1 MCYRVCTFPN
11 FHIVVSIKLKVNG
24 VVMNKILGENILP
37 VAMKDRYANFM
48 SLFWLWAGGNI
59 LLATFMVG
67 SYYSEGIGF
76 WPTIIVSITGNLAAY
91 TLCAVSSQRASKYG
105 VDEMISLRPTFGIR
119 GSYFGA
125 FVLVFINF
133 GWIGLLSAMTGTA
146 SQSAAE
152 VIFYKGFTFAGD
164 YSIYALGGGIFIPL
178 LLIMINP
185 KNGLYLS
192 RITVPVL
199 SAFSLYVLYTILSN
213 DVYFDRAVNFEAT
226 GDVGWAFA
234 LETCVVFAVA
244 WQPYLG
250 AWNKFAD
257 SQRSAYWS
265 TFWGL
270 VIIAILFSTIGGIAT
285 LVTGE
290 IDPAVW
296 TVELGLG
303 VPALLI
309 VILGTITTC
318 SLLLYAGIMGFLS
331 VFPSVSYRM
340 AAILLALPSIMFVYA
355 TSLHEMFGII
365 LLFVGLLAGPY
376 WAVTMADF
384 FFLRNEKYDVE
395 ACYDQKGKYSYFH
408 GVNLI
413 AVASVIIGMVVWLY
427 LGGWLSGLEALTF
440 DTGIVWFEYLSAT
453 LPAMAVSAGVYV
465 IAIKFVFAN
474 SATVA
479 KAYPGL
485 SAEPKLKST
494 RVLS

>member
-1 MCYRVCTFPN
+1 MSN
-11 FHIVVSIKLKVNG
+11 
-24 VVMNKILGENILP
+24 ILGENILP
-37 VAMKDRYANFM
+37 VALKDRYANFM

-67 SYYSEGIGF
+67 SYYAEGIGF
-76 WPTIIVSITGNLAAY
+76 WPMVIISITGNLAAY
-91 TLCAVSSQRASKYG
+91 TLCAISSQRAAKYG

-119 GSYFGA
+119 GSHFGA

-146 SQSAAE
+146 SKSAAE
-152 VIFYKGFTFAGD
+152 EIFYKGFSFAGD
-164 YSIYALGGGIFIPL
+164 YSVYALGGGILIPL

-192 RITVPVL
+192 KITVPIL
-199 SAFSLYVLYTILSN
+199 TGFSLYVLYTILTN
-213 DVYFDRAVNFEAT
+213 DVYFDKAVNFEAT

-270 VIIAILFSTIGGIAT
+270 VLIAILFSTIGGIAT

-296 TVELGLG
+296 TVKLGLG

-331 VFPSVSYRM
+331 VFPRVSYHL
-340 AAILLALPSIMFVYA
+340 AGVLLAVPSIMFVYA

-376 WAVTMADF
+376 WAVAMADF
-384 FFLRNEKYDVE
+384 FFLRDEEFDVE
-395 ACYDQKGKYSYFH
+395 ACYDKKGAYSYFH

-413 AVASVIIGMVVWLY
+413 AAGSVGLGMLVWLY
-427 LGGWLSGLEALTF
+427 IGGWLSGLEFLTF
-440 DTGIVWFEYLSAT
+440 EGGMVWFDYISAT
-453 LPAMAVSAGVYV
+453 LPAMAVSAASYV
-465 IAIKFVFAN
+465 IAVKYIFVN
-474 SATVA
+474 TSTVA
-479 KAYPGL
+479 KAYPDLEGTQAQQ
-485 SAEPKLKST
+485 SDYVSN
-494 RVLS
+494 